1 VQGQLNNDSNGLY
14 VLQIPVICVSEIIIL
29 YCLYDCCNPIEINE
43 TESDLIKCLS
53 LPVLAMIFLGDLD
66 HSIASTGEDSTF
78 WTYSNKAT
86 CIVGQ

>member
-1 VQGQLNNDSNGLY
+1 MKHNSVEKLLS
-14 VLQIPVICVSEIIIL
+14 C
-29 YCLYDCCNPIEINE
+29 
-43 TESDLIKCLS
+43 DLMKCLS

-78 WTYSNKAT
+78 FSYSNKAT